1 MLEIGTKA
9 PDFELPDQNGEMHK
23 LSDYLGKKVILYFYP
38 KDNTPGCTQEACDF
52 RDNFKRLI
60 DNDVIVLGIS
70 KDSIKKHVDF
80 KKKYDL
86 PFLLLSDEN
95 SDICEKY
102 DVWKEKSNFGKKYF
116 GIERTTFLIDE
127 KSEIIKEWR
136 KVTVKGHVDEILEII
151 RK

>member
-1 MLEIGTKA
+1 MLELGIKA

-23 LSDYLGKKVILYFYP
+23 LSDYAGKKVILYFYP

-102 DVWKEKSNFGKKYF
+102 DVWKEKLNFGKKYF

>member
-1 MLEIGTKA
+1 MKA
-9 PDFELPDQNGEMHK
+9 YNFTLSADNGETLS

-127 KSEIIKEWR
+127 KGEIIKEWR

-151 RK
+151 KK